1 MTDLDLFKHEW
12 KFARG
17 LTLELL
23 DSLNDADLEETPGPG
38 VGPFWK
44 QFRHVGRLQECYMEA
59 LNTKK
64 IKFDYSNKRYR
75 GGCSKNG
82 LRAYLRALDRELV
95 QAIETVDWNAPIEW
109 EEDEMASVF
118 QHLMR
123 MLAHEI
129 LHHGQWIVYAR
140 LMGKSLPPGWKAWG
154 V

>member
-1 MTDLDLFKHEW
+1 MTDFDLFKGEW
-12 KFARG
+12 KFTRG

-23 DSLNDADLEETPGPG
+23 DSLTDAELGETPGPG

-75 GGCSKNG
+75 SGCSKNA
-82 LRAYLRALDRELV
+82 LKAYLRALDRELV
-95 QAIETVDWNAPIEW
+95 QAIERVDWNATIEW
-109 EEDEMASVF
+109 EGGRVAVF

-123 MLAHEI
+123 MLAHET
-129 LHHGQWIVYAR
+129 LHHGQWILYAR
-140 LMGKSLPPGWKAWG
+140 LLEKSLPSGWKAWG

>member
-1 MTDLDLFKHEW
+1 MSDLDLFKNEW
-12 KFARG
+12 KFTRG

-23 DSLNDADLEETPGPG
+23 DSLTDADLVETPGPG

-64 IKFDYSNKRYR
+64 VKFDYQNKRYR
-75 GGCSKNG
+75 SGCSKNA

-95 QAIETVDWNAPIEW
+95 QALERVDWNATIES
-109 EEDEMASVF
+109 EGGAASIF

-123 MLAHEI
+123 MHAHEI
-129 LHHGQWIVYAR
+129 LHHGQWILYAR
-140 LMGKSLPPGWKAWG
+140 LLEKTLPSGWKAWG